1 MYCENCGA
9 RIDDD
14 SRFCENCGALVADP
28 EPEDYVEE
36 DAQALTDLEQLMEM
50 EKTEEPEEATERTGL
65 DQTMV
70 FVKPE
75 RRGDDHTYHSE
86 PKEAAA
92 FEMETPGESDT

>member
-75 RRGDDHTYHSE
+75 RRGGRSYIPFRAEGS
-86 PKEAAA
+86 
-92 FEMETPGESDT
+92 GGV

>member
-36 DAQALTDLEQLMEM
+36 DAQALTDL
-50 EKTEEPEEATERTGL
+50 
-65 DQTMV
+65 
-70 FVKPE
+70 
-75 RRGDDHTYHSE
+75 
-86 PKEAAA
+86 
-92 FEMETPGESDT
+92 